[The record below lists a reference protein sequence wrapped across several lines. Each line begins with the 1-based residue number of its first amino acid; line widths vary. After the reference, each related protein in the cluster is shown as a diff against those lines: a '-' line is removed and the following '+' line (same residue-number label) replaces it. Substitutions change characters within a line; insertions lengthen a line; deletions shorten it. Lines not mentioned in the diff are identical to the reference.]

1 MNKPWSVHSI
11 LGLAIDCP
19 TAAQLQPWLLERIA
33 AREPV
38 HVVTVN
44 AEMAYAAALDAAQY
58 QLLSQADVIIPDG
71 IGVVWALR
79 RQGVAQERLPGVEL
93 VESLLRHSGQQGAPA
108 IYILGSSQA
117 TLDALKDIIP
127 ARFGPAHIVGMR
139 NGFFTAAE
147 EAEIVAGIQAAAPD
161 VLLVALGVPKQE
173 QFIARHRQALNVPLM
188 MGVGGSFDVIS
199 GRLQRA
205 PLWMR
210 RLHLEWF
217 YRLLQQPSR
226 WRRMLALPKFVLKV
240 LATR

>member
-1 MNKPWSVHSI
+1 MNKPWSVHPL
-11 LGLAIDCP
+11 LGLNIDCP
-19 TAAQLQPWLLERIA
+19 RADALQPWLLERIA
-33 AREPV
+33 ARDCL

-44 AEMAYAAALDAAQY
+44 AEMAYAASLEPAQHALLA
-58 QLLSQADVIIPDG
+58 QADVVIPDG

-93 VESLLRHSGQQGAPA
+93 VENLLRYSGQHGTPTV
-108 IYILGSSQA
+108 YILGSSQE
-117 TLDALKDIIP
+117 TLEDLKTVIP
-127 ARFGPAHIVGMR
+127 NRFGPARIVGMR
-139 NGFFTAAE
+139 NGFFSAADE
-147 EAEIVAGIQAAAPD
+147 PSIVADIQAAAPD

-173 QFIARHRQALNVPLM
+173 QFIARHRQVLKVPVM

-217 YRLLQQPSR
+217 YRLLQQPTR